1 MLKTYFGFHV
11 RELYYYDFEKNEMT
25 IGSKTWRE
33 GILDK
38 TKNIASGFIASVL
51 WTLSFPDMQ
60 LRLKLLKDGDIAVS
74 EENPTWMR
82 CRETVRTEVLSLP
95 PEIYGLP
102 QRRRIIEVKIR
113 LLPRENFI
121 QIYP

>member
-38 TKNIASGFIASVL
+38 TKNIASVFIASVL
-51 WTLSFPDMQ
+51 WNFFFPDMQ
-60 LRLKLLKDGDIAVS
+60 LLLKLLKDVDIADS
-74 EENPTWMR
+74 EENMAWMR
-82 CRETVRTEVLSLP
+82 CWDTFRTEVLSLP
-95 PEIYGLP
+95 P
-102 QRRRIIEVKIR
+102 
-113 LLPRENFI
+113 
-121 QIYP
+121 